1 MGINFKQVEGG
12 VVFDIY
18 FPSKN
23 CIEVAQ
29 NECVLTKFLF
39 FVLLLLLLLLLLLFC
54 FGALIFFLKGNGQLD
69 IL

>member
-18 FPSKN
+18 FPSNN

-29 NECVLTKFLF
+29 NECVFTKFLF
-39 FVLLLLLLLLLLLFC
+39 FVLLLLLLLLFC
-54 FGALIFFLKGNGQLD
+54 FGARIFFLKGNGQLD